1 MKVRSILITGAV
13 FALAVPVAQ
22 AAATTKSLVHPSTE
36 IRAMTIRGEALNRK
50 YHLGVYAPAAVGIG
64 RFASDVANSSAV
76 ARYQANATSDRSDAL
91 SRYQANVTGSKS
103 TTQSFASDVANSD
116 AVARYLA
123 NHGNDVTP
131 VSSGDDGVF
140 QSPAAAAGIAVGF
153 ALLIS
158 AVGLTLTRSRNRS
171 VRPV

>member
-22 AAATTKSLVHPSTE
+22 AGASTKNLVHPSTE

-76 ARYQANATSDRSDAL
+76 ARYEANL
-91 SRYQANVTGSKS
+91 
-103 TTQSFASDVANSD
+103 
-116 AVARYLA
+116 
-123 NHGNDVTP
+123 GNDATP
-131 VSSGDDGVF
+131 VSSGNDGVF
-140 QSPAAAAGIAVGF
+140 QSPAAAAGIAAGLV
-153 ALLIS
+153 LLIS
-158 AVGLTLTRSRNRS
+158 AIGFTLTRSRNRP